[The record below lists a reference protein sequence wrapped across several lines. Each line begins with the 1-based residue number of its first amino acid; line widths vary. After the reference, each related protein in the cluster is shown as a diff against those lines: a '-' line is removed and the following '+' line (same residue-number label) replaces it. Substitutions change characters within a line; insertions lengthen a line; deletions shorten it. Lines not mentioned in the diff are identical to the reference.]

1 VVWPKDDVLSES
13 MAEFKASKAHTGV
26 STSTT
31 LYAPSTQQQDPKG
44 YVKDLD
50 SALLIGLVSRLALEG
65 GNAFF

>member
-1 VVWPKDDVLSES
+1 VLWPKDDVLSES

-31 LYAPSTQQQDPKG
+31 LYAPSQQQDPKG

-50 SALLIGLVSRLALEG
+50 SALLIGLVSRLASEG
-65 GNAFF
+65 GKAFF